1 MQSVLITGAGSGI
14 GAATAIRLAREAEHL
29 VLHTA
34 SNEKGLR
41 IVVSACE
48 AHGVHVDVV
57 LGDLCQDGAT
67 DELIA
72 AGKGAQVDS
81 VVLNAGFPDWRAFG
95 DLDTHGLNRSLQLM
109 TSANFQLIQEL
120 TPGLLARKR
129 GKMVAISSF
138 LAHKFKVGP
147 NIVPAT
153 ATAKAAL
160 EAMIKSY
167 AAQYAGEGI
176 CANVIVPGYIKKNAP
191 THTPPDE
198 AGLNRIL
205 ERIPAGRL
213 GMPDEVA
220 ELVAFLLS
228 TKADYIT
235 GQLIHIDGGLL
246 LQ

>member
-14 GAATAIRLAREAEHL
+14 GAATAIRLAPEAEHL

-34 SNEKGLR
+34 SNDKGLR
-41 IVVSACE
+41 IVVEACE
-48 AHGVHVDVV
+48 AAGAHVDVV
-57 LGDLCQDGAT
+57 LGDLCHDAAT

-72 AGKGAQVDS
+72 AGKRAQVDS

-95 DLDTHGLNRSLQLM
+95 DLDVHGLNRSLQLM
-109 TSANFQLIQEL
+109 TSVNFQLIQAL

-129 GKMVAISSF
+129 GKLLAISSF

-147 NIVPAT
+147 NVVPAS

-176 CANVIVPGYIKKNAP
+176 CANIIVPGYIKKNAP

-205 ERIPAGRL
+205 GRIPAGRL

-220 ELVAFLLS
+220 ELAAFLLS
-228 TKADYIT
+228 TRADYIT